1 MQRHDIN
8 VNDFKV
14 IFNFYQTKIIETMR
28 LAL

>member
-14 IFNFYQTKIIETMR
+14 ILIFYQTKIIETMR

>member
-14 IFNFYQTKIIETMR
+14 ILNFFQTKIIETMR
-28 LAL
+28 FAL